1 MVVAV
6 CDVTASAVP
15 VCRLCLK
22 QFLSSHIAGDGL
34 TSGPEG
40 FFFEIP
46 MRRYNG
52 RSGKQSPSHPA
63 TNQTNAY
70 VDHHKASRP
79 VSKQRV
85 LQCLSDRIVTQ
96 TIRHCMDVPLCK
108 AIDRR
113 GHHDAPRQQRQC
125 EVKTYP
131 PTVNPFATRKRF
143 RNRRKMLK
151 PSLF

>member
-70 VDHHKASRP
+70 VDHKASGP

-85 LQCLSDRIVTQ
+85 LHMSVWSDRDSDNTALY
-96 TIRHCMDVPLCK
+96 VPLCK